1 MMHDA
6 RCMSRECPFGRY
18 NDETHE
24 DEITNVVNIYELM
37 KLGVFVVSF
46 AE

>member
-1 MMHDA
+1 MQEL
-6 RCMSRECPFGRY
+6 CYSIIIIINN

-37 KLGVFVVSF
+37 KLGVFAVSF
-46 AE
+46 TE

>member
-24 DEITNVVNIYELM
+24 DEITNVVNICELM
-37 KLGVFVVSF
+37 KLVLTVI
-46 AE
+46 